1 MKVHYGIYDHI
12 CYICKK
18 SFTDRS
24 NMNAHMKVHTN
35 DRPCSCDDCGKPF
48 KRKYDITKHKRQQK
62 YPCAEKS
69 QLKKVKSES
78 ESDIE
83 EIADNSDIKANENPK
98 TIDESNM
105 ANEELI
111 INNHLN
117 NLRLFLNLYFL
128 SHFSNFSRN
137 HTMPK

>member
-1 MKVHYGIYDHI
+1 MTQHL
-12 CYICKK
+12 
-18 SFTDRS
+18 S
-24 NMNAHMKVHTN
+24 
-35 DRPCSCDDCGKPF
+35 
-48 KRKYDITKHKRQQK
+48 
-62 YPCAEKS
+62 E
-69 QLKKVKSES
+69 SES